1 MIFSDFCFCIYCSIF
16 DILHFH
22 SYIFYYVSDILHSY
36 VAIKLTRVLRILLLF
51 TSMDF
56 CDILWLLFLYL
67 LFYIWYFT
75 FLLQHKCRDKIN
87 NSPWNVT
94 FIYFSGFLW
103 FLPDFRLYISYLV
116 SNILHFYYNTDI
128 AIKLIKAIDILLS
141 FTSVDFNDFFWLPFL
156 HKLFYIWYFILFSF
170 LLHDVRSPMIY
181 VLQEVVGSKLNS
193 LHVQRWIGNLD
204 WNCFT

>member
-36 VAIKLTRVLRILLLF
+36 VAIKLTRVVRILLLF

-56 CDILWLLFLYL
+56 CDFLWLLFLYL

>member
-36 VAIKLTRVLRILLLF
+36 VAIKLTRVVRILLLF

>member
-56 CDILWLLFLYL
+56 CDFLWLLFLYL

-141 FTSVDFNDFFWLPFL
+141 FTSVDFYDFFWLPFL